1 MSDIVDLGLETFP
14 ENAMPSPALASSL
27 STGEPMEA
35 KMKLTQRIALSVMVL
50 GIGLGSGHLLQTR
63 AAKSQAAR
71 ETALNSAPEDKPVA
85 ITTLA
90 SGPNKAIAL
99 TPQPRTTIPG
109 IATPA
114 LPPLTTD
121 AMQEPKAIP
130 LPQTSTTAD
139 NCDVSLDLITQPS
152 AMLGL
157 TMIAP
162 CQPNARVVLRHAGLA
177 VTAQTSATGSLFLSL
192 PAMEQSAK
200 VSVLFADGAKVTA
213 QIEVPDMAD
222 YRRFAVQWLA
232 NDTFQLHA
240 FEGDADYGM
249 PGHIS
254 AATPGRIIAG
264 VPPKGGFLNALGN
277 NQVDLPML
285 AEIYT
290 FPANL
295 DDKVRVIVEAA
306 VTSETCGREL
316 LGETLASTAGHVTV
330 TDLTLAMP
338 DCSAEGSI
346 LVLKNLAPDTMMT
359 ATAD

>member
-1 MSDIVDLGLETFP
+1 
-14 ENAMPSPALASSL
+14 
-27 STGEPMEA
+27 
-35 KMKLTQRIALSVMVL
+35 MKLTQRIALSVMVL

-63 AAKSQAAR
+63 AAKSQAGQ
-71 ETALNSAPEDKPVA
+71 ETALNSAPEKKPVA

-90 SGPNKAIAL
+90 SGPNKVIAP

-109 IATPA
+109 IVTPA
-114 LPPLTTD
+114 LPPLTTE
-121 AMQEPKAIP
+121 AMQPETIP

-177 VTAQTSATGSLFLSL
+177 VTAQTSATGALFLSL

-213 QIEVPDMAD
+213 QIEVPDMAS

-232 NDTFQLHA
+232 DDAFQLHA

-264 VPPKGGFLNALGN
+264 VPPKGGFLNALGS

-290 FPANL
+290 FPANP

-306 VTSETCGREL
+306 VTRETCGREL
-316 LGETLASTAGHVTV
+316 LGETLVSTAGHVTV

-338 DCSAEGSI
+338 DCSAVGSI